1 MNKVILIGKSA
12 AGKDHMRK
20 VLEDRGFTYG
30 ISYTTRPP
38 RANEIEGKDYFFMSN
53 EEFKTSIGDNFWYE
67 YVEFNGW
74 FYGTSNE
81 QFKKTCNL
89 FIMTPEGVSEIKPED
104 RKTCTVIYLDIPL
117 EVRQAR
123 LNSRGDVN
131 DKIQRRIAA
140 DELDFAKFNDYDIV
154 INNPNF

>member
-1 MNKVILIGKSA
+1 MNKTILIGKSA

-20 VLEDRGFTYG
+20 VLESRGFIYG
-30 ISYTTRPP
+30 TSYTTRPARP
-38 RANEIEGKDYFFMSN
+38 GEIEGKDYFFMTK
-53 EEFKTSIGDNFWYE
+53 EEFLTRADANFWYE

-104 RKTCTVIYLDIPL
+104 RGDCTVIYLDIPL
-117 EVRQAR
+117 SIRESR
-123 LNSRGDVN
+123 LYKRGDIN

-140 DELDFAKFNDYDIV
+140 DEHDFAKFHDYDIV
-154 INNPNF
+154 INNSNF

>member
-1 MNKVILIGKSA
+1 MNNVILIGKSA

-53 EEFKTSIGDNFWYE
+53 KEFQARINDNFWYE

-89 FIMTPEGVSEIKPED
+89 FIMTPEGVSKIKSED
-104 RKTCTVIYLDIPL
+104 RLTCTVIYLDIPL
-117 EVRQAR
+117 GIRESR
-123 LNSRGDVN
+123 LYERGDVN
-131 DKIQRRIAA
+131 DKIQRRIDS
-140 DELDFAKFNDYDIV
+140 DELDFSKFNDYDIV

>member
-53 EEFKTSIGDNFWYE
+53 EEFQARINDNFWYE
-67 YVEFNGW
+67 YD
-74 FYGTSNE
+74 T
-81 QFKKTCNL
+81 
-89 FIMTPEGVSEIKPED
+89 
-104 RKTCTVIYLDIPL
+104 
-117 EVRQAR
+117 
-123 LNSRGDVN
+123 RG
-131 DKIQRRIAA
+131 R
-140 DELDFAKFNDYDIV
+140 
-154 INNPNF
+154 

>member
-53 EEFKTSIGDNFWYE
+53 EEFQARINDNFWYE

-89 FIMTPEGVSEIKPED
+89 FIMTPEGVSKIKSED
-104 RKTCTVIYLDIPL
+104 RLTCTVIYLDIPL
-117 EVRQAR
+117 GIRESR
-123 LNSRGDVN
+123 LYERGDVN
-131 DKIQRRIAA
+131 DKIQRRIDS
-140 DELDFAKFNDYDIV
+140 DELDFSKFNDYDIV